1 MSEDGEREIGI
12 ATRWNER
19 GFGFIR
25 AQRDG
30 SDIFCHCSAIL
41 DGNCLTNGAKVEF
54 LRTVDER
61 TGKHRAEKVTGGS
74 QEEDAPHADNYSNGH
89 YGNGSN
95 GRESQRRGSSDAE
108 PRRERRFQERMA
120 ARERISLSSVWTR
133 SPSPSPRDERKRGNL
148 GSNSD
153 NKSDRRRDMETEVDE
168 QDSELVDGHRGKLSK
183 ASVETEA
190 RRKAIKSLQ
199 GSASKEIEE
208 NRE

>member
-1 MSEDGEREIGI
+1 MSEDGDREIGI

-25 AQRDG
+25 AQCDG

-74 QEEDAPHADNYSNGH
+74 QEEDAAHTANYGNSH
-89 YGNGSN
+89 YRNGSN
-95 GRESQRRGSSDAE
+95 GQESQRRGSSDAE
-108 PRRERRFQERMA
+108 SRRERRFQERMA

-153 NKSDRRRDMETEVDE
+153 NQTVPHSNVDTP
-168 QDSELVDGHRGKLSK
+168 H
-183 ASVETEA
+183 
-190 RRKAIKSLQ
+190 
-199 GSASKEIEE
+199 
-208 NRE
+208 